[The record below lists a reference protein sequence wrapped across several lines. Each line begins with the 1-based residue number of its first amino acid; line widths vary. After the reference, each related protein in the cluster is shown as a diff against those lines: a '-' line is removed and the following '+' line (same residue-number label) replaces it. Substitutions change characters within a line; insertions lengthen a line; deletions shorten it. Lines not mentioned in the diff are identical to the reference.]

1 MKRITHMI
9 PQLIAGG
16 NFSDHRGTVSYVNDF
31 SFKDI
36 DRFYIISNSDAHPV
50 RAWQGHKLDAKN
62 FYCLSG
68 SFRIHYVKID
78 YWDHPSKDLTIE
90 TVTLSASESKMLHIP
105 AGYANAIESLELDSK
120 LLSFSNLPLHNVSD
134 DDVRYEANYWKLNE

>member
-1 MKRITHMI
+1 MQYMTPK
-9 PQLIAGG
+9 LIEGG
-16 NFSDHRGTVSYVNDF
+16 NFSDYRGTLSYVNDF

-36 DRFYIISNSDAHPV
+36 ERFYIISNSDTHPV

-78 YWDHPSKDLTIE
+78 NWENPSIDLVIE
-90 TVTLSASESKMLHIP
+90 TVILTVSESKMLHIP
-105 AGYANAIESLELDSK
+105 AGYANAIESLEPDSK
-120 LLSFSNLPLHNVSD
+120 LISFSTLPLSNVSE
-134 DDVRYEANYWKLNE
+134 DDVRYDANYWMLNE

>member
-1 MKRITHMI
+1 MT
-9 PQLIAGG
+9 PQLIEGG
-16 NFSDHRGTVSYVNDF
+16 NFSDHRGTLSYVNDF

-36 DRFYIISNSDAHPV
+36 ERFYIISNSDAHPL

-78 YWDHPSKDLTIE
+78 NWENPSKDLTIE
-90 TVTLSASESKMLHIP
+90 TVTLTESESKMLHIP
-105 AGYANAIESLELDSK
+105 AGYANAIESLGPDSK
-120 LLSFSNLPLHNVSD
+120 LISFSTLPLSNVSE
-134 DDVRYEANYWKLNE
+134 DDVRYDANYWMLNE

>member
-1 MKRITHMI
+1 MTPK
-9 PQLIAGG
+9 LIEGG
-16 NFSDHRGTVSYVNDF
+16 NFSDNRGTLSYVNDF

-36 DRFYIISNSDAHPV
+36 ERFYIISNSDTHPL

-78 YWDHPSKDLTIE
+78 NWENPSKDLTIE
-90 TVTLSASESKMLHIP
+90 TVTLTESESKMLHIP
-105 AGYANAIESLELDSK
+105 AGYANAIESLEPDSK
-120 LLSFSNLPLHNVSD
+120 LISFSTLPLSNVSE
-134 DDVRYEANYWKLNE
+134 DDVRYDANYWKLNE